1 MMPRAG
7 NDRSGGTLGVAR
19 AHWANGST
27 DQLSARKTARAHT
40 ANGVDI
46 EQVKFDRGSARRYRT
61 VAAHDQSSDAVGVNE
76 SRDDGSRSND
86 RDTKNSRK
94 NGVSAWE
101 WLVSDRQ
108 VFWLTL
114 LWGWMIVFGIATKVM
129 GLQ

>member
-1 MMPRAG
+1 MLRVDNG
-7 NDRSGGTLGVAR
+7 RSGGALGPTR
-19 AHWANGST
+19 TRWANGST

-46 EQVKFDRGSARRYRT
+46 EQVKFDRGSVRRYRT
-61 VAAHDQSSDAVGVNE
+61 LAAHDQSSDAVGVNE

-86 RDTKNSRK
+86 RDIKNSRK

-114 LWGWMIVFGIATKVM
+114 LWGWMIVFGVTTKVM

>member
-1 MMPRAG
+1 MWLRG
-7 NDRSGGTLGVAR
+7 VDGRSVGTLGAAR
-19 AHWANGST
+19 ARRANGST
-27 DQLSARKTARAHT
+27 DQLSARKIARAHT

-61 VAAHDQSSDAVGVNE
+61 LAAYDQSSDAVGVNE

>member
-1 MMPRAG
+1 MRLRGINERPVRA
-7 NDRSGGTLGVAR
+7 LGPAG

-61 VAAHDQSSDAVGVNE
+61 LAAHDQSSDAVGVNE

-86 RDTKNSRK
+86 RDIKNSRK

-114 LWGWMIVFGIATKVM
+114 LWGWMIVFGVTTKVM